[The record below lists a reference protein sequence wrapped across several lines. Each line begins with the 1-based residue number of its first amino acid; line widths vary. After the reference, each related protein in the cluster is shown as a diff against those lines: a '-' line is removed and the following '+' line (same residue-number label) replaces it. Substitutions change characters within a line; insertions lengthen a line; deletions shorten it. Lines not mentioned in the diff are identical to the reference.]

1 MTQNQALFLRYQDL
15 QRYVGWR
22 DEDAIRMSSLVDAVR
37 PSFADLIDDFYEEI
51 GRHAAAKQV
60 ITGGEAQIARLKGSL
75 RSWLEDLFSGQYD
88 AAYVRRRWNVGL
100 RHVEIGLDQIYTNV
114 ALSRLRQGLVAAL
127 SRDWQGSAVEL
138 SEAFRSLNALL
149 DLDLAI
155 IEVAYQTEYA
165 ARLQRIERLATLG
178 QVSGGIAHELRN
190 PLNVVK
196 TSVYFLLNAREVSPQ
211 KLAEHL
217 QRIERQVGL
226 ADRVITALADF
237 SKLPLPQLRPLPL
250 APCLRGTLEETL
262 MPPQV
267 RVHLDCPASLPDVL
281 GDADQLQI
289 AFGNLIRNA
298 RDAMP
303 SGGRLEIGA
312 RHEGGFVAV
321 DVADDGVG
329 ISAEHLERIMEPLYS
344 TKSRGLGLGLAITR
358 AIIEKHQGQIR
369 VQSQPG
375 RGSRFTVQLVAAP

>member
-1 MTQNQALFLRYQDL
+1 MIPNQELFPRYQDL

-22 DEDAIRMSSLVDAVR
+22 PEDAQRMRSLLDTIR
-37 PSFADLIDDFYEEI
+37 PSFDGLIDDFYAEI
-51 GRHAAAKQV
+51 ARHDAARRV
-60 ITGGEAQIARLKGSL
+60 VTGGESQIARLKQSL
-75 RSWLEDLFSGQYD
+75 RGWLEDLFSGDYD

-100 RHVEIGLDQIYTNV
+100 RHVEIGLDQIYTNA

-127 SRDWQGSAVEL
+127 SHDRPSQESA
-138 SEAFRSLNALL
+138 EACRSLNMLI

-155 IEVAYQTEYA
+155 IEDAYQTEYA

-196 TSVYFLLNAREVSPQ
+196 TSVYFLLNARHLAPE
-211 KLAEHL
+211 KLTEHL

-237 SKLPLPQLRPLPL
+237 SRLPLPQLRPLPL
-250 APCLRGTLEETL
+250 APCLQESLQETPL
-262 MPPQV
+262 PPQV
-267 RVHLDCPASLPDVL
+267 RVRLECPPNVPAVL
-281 GDADQLQI
+281 GDIDQLQI
-289 AFGNLIRNA
+289 AFGNLFRNA

-303 SGGRLEIGA
+303 HGGLLGIDAREEGA
-312 RHEGGFVAV
+312 FVAV
-321 DVADDGVG
+321 DICDDGVG

-358 AIIEKHQGQIR
+358 AIIEKHQGQLR
-369 VQSQPG
+369 VQSQLG
-375 RGSRFTVQLVAAP
+375 QGSRFTVRLVAAT